1 MCETKF
7 SPNRTIK
14 LGTLNKLHQLN
25 AKNIPALLKFYKS
38 GYMYSYKYNTK
49 SFNLKVFQFCS

>member
-25 AKNIPALLKFYKS
+25 AKNKPALLKFYKS
-38 GYMYSYKYNTK
+38 GYMY
-49 SFNLKVFQFCS
+49 F